1 MTRLAGAHLKQALT
15 PEGWQR
21 NLSAEF
27 AADGTIATL
36 VRDIPCAAICRPV
49 SPSERNRSTSFAL
62 ILRTIRITPSAA

>member
-36 VRDIPCAAICRPV
+36 VQDDNPRGLPV
-49 SPSERNRSTSFAL
+49 YDNPVVPG
-62 ILRTIRITPSAA
+62 ITNLHS